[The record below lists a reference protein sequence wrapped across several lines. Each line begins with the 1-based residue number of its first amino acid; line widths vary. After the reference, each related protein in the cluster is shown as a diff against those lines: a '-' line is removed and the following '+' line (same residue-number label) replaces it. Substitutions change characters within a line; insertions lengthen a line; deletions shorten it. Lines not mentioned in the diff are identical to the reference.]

1 MISMKIVW
9 INFNE
14 FKKYIIQVINEEDDN
29 NLTKQVKLDLL
40 IKILDIEADEIKVEE
55 NNNIINTDIH
65 NSIKSEIN
73 NDLNEEVT

>member
-29 NLTKQVKLDLL
+29 NLTEQV
-40 IKILDIEADEIKVEE
+40 
-55 NNNIINTDIH
+55 N
-65 NSIKSEIN
+65 
-73 NDLNEEVT
+73 